1 MRAMARSL
9 IPYVETVE
17 DSRVRGIHP
26 VTGKRAAVETTEDR
40 KNVRIY
46 CISCHHPG
54 AFISADMAPAVD
66 GGLVIWLCEFSSPCG
81 CDCAGTKGELPL
93 PRLAL

>member
-1 MRAMARSL
+1 MKQ

-17 DSRVRGIHP
+17 DSRVRGLHP
-26 VTGKRAAVETTEDR
+26 ATGKRAIVQRLGTGE
-40 KNVRIY
+40 VRLY

-54 AFISADMAPAVD
+54 AYVSEEMPGV
-66 GGLVIWLCEFSSPCG
+66 LWLCDQFSACG
-81 CDCAGTKGELPL
+81 CNCLETKGELPL

>member
-1 MRAMARSL
+1 MKP
-9 IPYVETVE
+9 IPFVETVE

-26 VTGKRAAVETTEDR
+26 ATGKRAVIETLPGRRE
-40 KNVRIY
+40 VRIY

-54 AFISADMAPAVD
+54 AFVSDDMP
-66 GGLVIWLCEFSSPCG
+66 GVIYLCDQFNACG
-81 CDCAGTKGELPL
+81 CDCQHTKGELPL